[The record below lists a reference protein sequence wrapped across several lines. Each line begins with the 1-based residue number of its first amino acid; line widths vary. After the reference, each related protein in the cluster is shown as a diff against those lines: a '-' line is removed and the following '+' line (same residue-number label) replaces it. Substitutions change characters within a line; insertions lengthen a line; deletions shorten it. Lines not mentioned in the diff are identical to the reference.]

1 MAAKGY
7 TTKTKIENYI
17 LQDIDSSFD
26 SQIQSWIEGIE
37 RIIDQ
42 ITGRNFIADSAASA
56 RVFDGD
62 GSNELLIDEC
72 VAITKVEAGNDGYG
86 GSFTEVLATGAD
98 KYFTEPANAIA
109 KGYPIHKVTLRSKSW
124 LEGIQNQRITAK
136 WGYSTAVPADIEFA
150 ATVFV
155 AGVLNQHRQG
165 GDQIKSESIGNYQV
179 TYNTDKEGD
188 SFGDFTRAKEILSAY
203 TKLNI

>member
-1 MAAKGY
+1 MPKGY
-7 TTKTKIENYI
+7 TNKEAIENYI
-17 LQDIDSSFD
+17 LQEIDVSFD
-26 SQIQSWIEGIE
+26 TQLDAWIAGVET
-37 RIIDQ
+37 IIDQ

-62 GSNELLIDEC
+62 GNREILIDEC
-72 VAITKVEAGNDGYG
+72 VAITKVEAGDDGYG
-86 GSFTEVLATGAD
+86 DNFTEILATGSD
-98 KYFTEPANAIA
+98 RYFTEPANATL
-109 KGYPIHKVTLRSKSW
+109 KGVPIHKLTLRSRNW

-136 WGYSTAVPADIEFA
+136 WGYSAAVPADIEFA

>member
-1 MAAKGY
+1 
-7 TTKTKIENYI
+7 
-17 LQDIDSSFD
+17 
-26 SQIQSWIEGIE
+26 
-37 RIIDQ
+37 
-42 ITGRNFIADSAASA
+42 
-56 RVFDGD
+56 
-62 GSNELLIDEC
+62 
-72 VAITKVEAGNDGYG
+72 
-86 GSFTEVLATGAD
+86 
-98 KYFTEPANAIA
+98 
-109 KGYPIHKVTLRSKSW
+109 
-124 LEGIQNQRITAK
+124 
-136 WGYSTAVPADIEFA
+136 VPADIEFA

>member
-26 SQIQSWIEGIE
+26 AQIQSWIEGIE

-72 VAITKVEAGNDGYG
+72 IAISKVEAGNDGYG
-86 GSFTEVLATGAD
+86 DTFTELAATGSD
-98 KYFTEPANAIA
+98 RYFTEPANAA
-109 KGYPIHKVTLRSKSW
+109 LKGVPIHKLTLRSRNW

-136 WGYSTAVPADIEFA
+136 WGYSAAVPADIEFA

-188 SFGDFTRAKEILSAY
+188 SYADFTRAKEILSAY